1 MPNKAVILLV
11 FANDVNQP
19 LDEIGKESQALR
31 KILRDSLDS
40 HSHFHIELLP
50 YSSAKALFD
59 ELRRY
64 ENQIVIL
71 HFAGHTNSELW
82 KLHEGSVNANGMAEV
97 LKLQHS
103 IKLLFL
109 NGCNNN
115 KQVEAFAQ
123 ANIPAVIAT
132 SEPINDQIAQVFATE
147 FYKKLTTGKALKT
160 SIQTAYDWAKATA
173 SAIEENKG
181 DSRSLDLD
189 DITKEW
195 SWGLVE
201 TQDKAVQWSLG
212 DIEFRPN
219 ISKELSKIKTDDLQK
234 RWDRLTK
241 KINLLQ
247 EQYDNETRVEEQL
260 RIDAILEKIIAD
272 RETVERSLGG
282 K

>member
-11 FANDVNQP
+11 FANDVNRP

-31 KILRDSLDS
+31 KILRDNLDS
-40 HSHFHIELLP
+40 QSHFHIELLP
-50 YSSAKALFD
+50 YSSAEALFD

-82 KLHEGSVNANGMAEV
+82 KLHQGSVNANGIAEV

-109 NGCNNN
+109 NGCNNK
-115 KQVEAFAQ
+115 KQVEAFTQ

-132 SEPINDQIAQVFATE
+132 SEPINDQIAQIFATE

-160 SIQTAYDWAKATA
+160 SLQTAYDWAKATA
-173 SAIEENKG
+173 SAIEKNN
-181 DSRSLDLD
+181 SLDFD
-189 DITKEW
+189 FNEVVKEW
-195 SWGLVE
+195 SWSLIE
-201 TQDKAVQWSLG
+201 TQDKAAQWSLS

-219 ISKELSKIKTDDLQK
+219 ISKKLSKIKADELQK
-234 RWDRLTK
+234 RWNRLTK

-260 RIDAILEKIIAD
+260 RIGAILEKVITD
-272 RETVERSLGG
+272 REAVEKNLEG